1 MGKKMLLTALLC
13 IAVLLMCIGSVGAY
27 MRKETQV
34 ENNVFQEAIVT
45 CKVNE
50 TFTNDVKSSIT
61 IENTG
66 NVEAYLRLRF
76 VTYWI
81 DVNGDITFEGSK
93 DLKINYDTENW
104 TKIGDTY
111 YYNKPVAPEDAVGI
125 SDETSN
131 LLKGNITLTTQKDA
145 KGNVVLYQVVQ
156 VFAEAIQSL
165 PLKAMEESWGVTV
178 SGGKIT
184 TYTGGS
190 GN

>member
-1 MGKKMLLTALLC
+1 MGKKMLLVALLC
-13 IAVLLMCIGSVGAY
+13 MTVLLTCIGSVGAY

-34 ENNVFQEAIVT
+34 ENNVFEEAIVS

-50 TFTNDVKSSIT
+50 TFTNNVKSSIT
-61 IENTG
+61 VENTG

-76 VTYWI
+76 VTYWV
-81 DVNGDITFEGSK
+81 DEYGDITFEQSLMSTLNG
-93 DLKINYDTENW
+93 IQYDTANW
-104 TKIGDTY
+104 TKIGDIY
-111 YYNKPVAPEDAVGI
+111 YYNHPVPPDTN
-125 SDETSN
+125 DKTSN
-131 LLKGNITLTTQKDA
+131 LLTSNIVLTTKKDA
-145 KGNVVLYQVVQ
+145 NNNDLRQVVQ

-165 PLKAMEESWGVTV
+165 PLEAMQESWGVTV

>member
-1 MGKKMLLTALLC
+1 MGKKMLLIALLC
-13 IAVLLMCIGSVGAY
+13 TAVLLTCIGSVDAY

-34 ENNVFQEAIVT
+34 ENNVFEEAIVT

-50 TFTNDVKSSIT
+50 TFTENTKSSISV
-61 IENTG
+61 ENTG
-66 NVEAYLRLRF
+66 NIEAYLRLRF
-76 VTYWI
+76 VTYWV
-81 DVNGDITFEGSK
+81 DANGDITFEKSLM
-93 DLKINYDTENW
+93 DTLDIDYDENNW
-104 TKIGDTY
+104 TKIGDIY
-111 YYNKPVAPEDAVGI
+111 YYNHPVPPETNDK
-125 SDETSN
+125 TSN
-131 LLKGNITLTTQKDA
+131 LLTSNMTLITKEDEN
-145 KGNVVLYQVVQ
+145 GNVLRQVVQ